1 LLVQYF
7 TQKYACRMGKR
18 IETVSAA
25 TIQKLQRW
33 SWPGN
38 VRELENLVERS
49 VILTRGSTLTVS
61 LPEKTNGAI
70 DAAEIIGN
78 YEEQERIVG
87 ILRETKGRVSG
98 PNGAAL
104 RLGVK
109 RTTLLDRMKRL
120 GIDAREVK
128 SGLMYSHAAAD

>member
-1 LLVQYF
+1 
-7 TQKYACRMGKR
+7 
-18 IETVSAA
+18 
-25 TIQKLQRW
+25 
-33 SWPGN
+33 
-38 VRELENLVERS
+38 LENLVERS